1 MREDVPSMGQTC
13 RWKCLHVTQK
23 DDEAMAK
30 TTNDGERQRD
40 T

>member
-1 MREDVPSMGQTC
+1 MPVEVLARST
-13 RWKCLHVTQK
+13 HK
-23 DDEAMAK
+23 DDDAMAK